1 MSAISSIYIWLVFI
15 AIIILSALAAIAWR
29 NRAVSGAAPFAVVM
43 IALTQYIIG
52 IYINTNT
59 SAIREKLFW
68 SYYYVSAAYLFGLAW
83 LVMALKLSGYRKR
96 FQSRVIWLMITL
108 SAICLGLMV
117 TNSCHGWYMRNPRV
131 EFNQINGERGFA
143 YWLLVGVIYLL
154 IGWGTAIFGQRFLKT
169 SGWRRRQ
176 AGVMFAGALPGL
188 ATAIILTVW
197 RMCHLHQPLPLGL
210 LLLLPL
216 GVTVWIFSWG
226 ALRLRFFDIMPMA
239 LTTAAQNM
247 GDGLVVIDQ
256 NDYIIELNS
265 DAQKLL
271 GGPKLEI
278 TGDKFTDA
286 FRAYPR
292 LAELAAKRE
301 TETIEDY
308 LEFSG
313 ERRDY
318 RIHITPLVNRK
329 GRYLGKALVLQDI
342 TVQKQ
347 AQAQLMEQQKALSV
361 LTERERL
368 SRELHDSMGQVFG
381 YVNIQI
387 QNIRD
392 KLNSSRNGTV
402 ESDLA
407 CLSQVVE
414 EANTEIREFISEVK
428 SSLLFKQGFFA
439 SLQQYLERFQAN
451 FQIPVA
457 LENPERLSDQELD
470 PAAQVQLFRIIQE
483 ALANVR
489 KHAKATGVTVCFTKE
504 ATRDLIRV
512 IVVDNGIGFK
522 QGIPKAG
529 HHFGLEIMSE
539 RAVHAGGEVR
549 VDSAAGGG
557 TQVIIELPTAAKQPH
572 IESSGGELP
581 ATKSDPLLLVDDHF
595 LFLEG
600 LQKLL
605 ESRGFLVAG
614 IARDGLEAL
623 EKAQILR
630 PAIILMDLQMP
641 SCNGLAATRLIKAK
655 LPETKIVILTMSDRE
670 EDLFEAIR
678 SGACGYLLKGLRA
691 EELIEQLNG
700 LAGGEMALSPG
711 LAAKVMQE
719 FQIDEVAAIA
729 EAEAK
734 EPAAKLTPKQVE
746 VLDLIAGGLTYKEVA
761 ARLGLSERTIKFHM
775 GEILERLH
783 LKNRNEVELY
793 ARKMVLGRDKGEFLS
808 GNQEKF

>member
-1 MSAISSIYIWLVFI
+1 
-15 AIIILSALAAIAWR
+15 
-29 NRAVSGAAPFAVVM
+29 
-43 IALTQYIIG
+43 
-52 IYINTNT
+52 
-59 SAIREKLFW
+59 
-68 SYYYVSAAYLFGLAW
+68 
-83 LVMALKLSGYRKR
+83 
-96 FQSRVIWLMITL
+96 
-108 SAICLGLMV
+108 
-117 TNSCHGWYMRNPRV
+117 
-131 EFNQINGERGFA
+131 
-143 YWLLVGVIYLL
+143 
-154 IGWGTAIFGQRFLKT
+154 
-169 SGWRRRQ
+169 
-176 AGVMFAGALPGL
+176 
-188 ATAIILTVW
+188 
-197 RMCHLHQPLPLGL
+197 
-210 LLLLPL
+210 
-216 GVTVWIFSWG
+216 IFSWG

-239 LTTAAQNM
+239 LTTATQNM

-271 GGPKLEI
+271 GGPKSEI
-278 TGDKFTDA
+278 TGDKFADA
-286 FRAYPR
+286 FKAYPR
-292 LAELAAKRE
+292 LAELAANRE

-308 LEFSG
+308 LELNG
-313 ERRDY
+313 EQRDY
-318 RIHITPLVNRK
+318 RIRITPLVNRR
-329 GRYLGKALVLQDI
+329 GGYLGKAIVLQDI

-347 AQAQLMEQQKALSV
+347 AQAQLLEQQKALSV

-368 SRELHDSMGQVFG
+368 SRELHDSMGQVLG

-392 KLNSSRNGTV
+392 KLNGSREGAV
-402 ESDLA
+402 EGDLA
-407 CLSQVVE
+407 RLSQVVE
-414 EANTEIREFISEVK
+414 EANAEIREFISEVK
-428 SSLLFKQGFFA
+428 SSVLFKEGFFA
-439 SLQQYLERFQAN
+439 SLRQYLERFQAN

-457 LENPERLSDQELD
+457 MENPERLSDQELD

-489 KHAKATGVTVCFTKE
+489 KHARATAVTVCFTKE
-504 ATRDLIRV
+504 AVRNLIRITV
-512 IVVDNGIGFK
+512 IDNGIGFK
-522 QGIPKAG
+522 QEPPKAG
-529 HHFGLEIMSE
+529 RHYGLEIMGE
-539 RAVHAGGEVR
+539 RAVHAGGKVR
-549 VDSAAGGG
+549 VDSAPGRG
-557 TQVIIELPTAAKQPH
+557 TQVIIELPAAAKQPQ
-572 IESSGGELP
+572 IEISGGES
-581 ATKSDPLLLVDDHF
+581 AAAKSGPLLLVDDHF

-641 SCNGLAATRLIKAK
+641 GCDGLAATRLIKAK
-655 LPETKIVILTMSDRE
+655 LPEARIVILTMSDRE

-700 LAGGEMALSPG
+700 LAAGEMALSPG

-719 FQIDEVAAIA
+719 FHSDEVAAVA

-734 EPAAKLTPKQVE
+734 EPAVKLTPKQAE
-746 VLDLIAGGLTYKEVA
+746 VLGLIAGGLTYKEVA
-761 ARLGLSERTIKFHM
+761 ARLGLSERTVKYHM

-793 ARKMVLGRDKGEFLS
+793 ARKMVLGP
-808 GNQEKF
+808 EKREG

>member
-1 MSAISSIYIWLVFI
+1 MAV
-15 AIIILSALAAIAWR
+15 IILSALTAIAWR
-29 NRAVSGAAPFAVVM
+29 NRTVSGAAPFALVM
-43 IALTQYIIG
+43 IALSQYIIG
-52 IYINTNT
+52 TYINTNI
-59 SAIREKLFW
+59 SVFREKLFW

-83 LVMALKLSGYRKR
+83 FVMALKMSGYRKR

-117 TNSCHGWYMRNPRV
+117 TNSYHGWYMRDPRV

-143 YWLLVGVIYLL
+143 YWLLVGMIYLL

-188 ATAIILTVW
+188 ATAVILTTW
-197 RMCHLHQPLPLGL
+197 RMGHPHATLPLGL

-239 LTTAAQNM
+239 LTTATQNM

-301 TETIEDY
+301 TETVEDY
-308 LEFSG
+308 LECGG

-342 TVQKQ
+342 SVQKQ
-347 AQAQLMEQQKALSV
+347 AQAQLLEQQKALSV

-368 SRELHDSMGQVFG
+368 SRELHDSMGQVLG

-392 KLNSSRNGTV
+392 KLNGSREGAV
-402 ESDLA
+402 EGDLVR
-407 CLSQVVE
+407 LSQVVE

-428 SSLLFKQGFFA
+428 SSLLFKEGFFA
-439 SLQQYLERFQAN
+439 SLKQYLERFQAN

-457 LENPERLSDQELD
+457 LKNPECLSDQDLD
-470 PAAQVQLFRIIQE
+470 PVAQVQLFRIIQE

-489 KHAKATGVTVCFTKE
+489 KHARATAVTVCFTNE
-504 ATRDLIRV
+504 AARNLIR
-512 IVVDNGIGFK
+512 ITVVDNGIGFK
-522 QGIPKAG
+522 QETSKAG
-529 HHFGLEIMSE
+529 RHFGLEIMSE
-539 RAVHAGGEVR
+539 RAVHAGGKVR
-549 VDSAAGGG
+549 VDSAPGWG
-557 TQVIIELPTAAKQPH
+557 TQVIIELPAAAKQPQT
-572 IESSGGELP
+572 ESSGGEL
-581 ATKSDPLLLVDDHF
+581 AAKSGPLLLVDDHF

-623 EKAQILR
+623 EKAQVLR

-641 SCNGLAATRLIKAK
+641 GCDGLAATRLIKAK

-691 EELIEQLNG
+691 EELIKQLNG

-711 LAAKVMQE
+711 LAAKVMRE
-719 FQIDEVAAIA
+719 FHSDEVAAVA

-734 EPAAKLTPKQVE
+734 EPAAKLTPKQAE
-746 VLDLIAGGLTYKEVA
+746 VLGLIAGGLTYKEVA
-761 ARLGLSERTIKFHM
+761 ARLGLSERTVKYHM

-793 ARKMVLGRDKGEFLS
+793 ARKMVLGRDKGEFL
-808 GNQEKF
+808 ER

>member
-1 MSAISSIYIWLVFI
+1 MSATSSIFMWLVFL
-15 AIIILSALAAIAWR
+15 AVIILSALAAIAWR
-29 NRAVSGAAPFAVVM
+29 NRTVSGAAPFALVM

-59 SAIREKLFW
+59 SAFREKLFW

-83 LVMALKLSGYRKR
+83 FVMALKMSGYRKR
-96 FQSRVIWLMITL
+96 FQNRVIWLMIIL

-117 TNSCHGWYMRNPRV
+117 TNSYHGWYMRDPRV

-143 YWLLVGVIYLL
+143 YWLLVGMIYLL
-154 IGWGTAIFGQRFLKT
+154 IGWGTAIFGRRFVKT
-169 SGWRRRQ
+169 SGWRRQQ
-176 AGVMFAGALPGL
+176 AGIMFAGALPGL
-188 ATAIILTVW
+188 VTAATLTTW
-197 RMCHLHQPLPLGL
+197 RMYHFHQTLPLGL

-216 GVTVWIFSWG
+216 GVTVWVFSWG
-226 ALRLRFFDIMPMA
+226 ALRLRFFDLMPMA
-239 LTTAAQNM
+239 LTMAAQNL

-271 GGPKLEI
+271 GCPQSEI
-278 TGDKFTDA
+278 TGDKFRDA

-292 LAELAAKRE
+292 LVELAANRE

-308 LEFSG
+308 LERDG
-313 ERRDY
+313 EPRDY
-318 RIHITPLVNRK
+318 RIHITPLVNRR

-347 AQAQLMEQQKALSV
+347 AQVQLLEQQKALSV

-368 SRELHDSMGQVFG
+368 SRELHDSMGQVLG

-387 QNIRD
+387 QHIRD
-392 KLNSSRNGTV
+392 KLNGSREGAV
-402 ESDLA
+402 EGDLA
-407 CLSQVVE
+407 RLSQVVE

-428 SSLLFKQGFFA
+428 SSMLFKEGFFA

-451 FQIPVA
+451 FQIPVT
-457 LENPERLSDQELD
+457 LKNPECLSDRELD
-470 PAAQVQLFRIIQE
+470 PVVQVQLFRIIQE

-504 ATRDLIRV
+504 AARNLIR
-512 IVVDNGIGFK
+512 ISVVDNGIGFK
-522 QGIPKAG
+522 QGTPKARR
-529 HHFGLEIMSE
+529 HFGLEIMSE
-539 RAVHAGGEVR
+539 RAVHAGGKAR
-549 VDSAAGGG
+549 VDSAPGQG
-557 TQVIIELPTAAKQPH
+557 TQVIIEIPAAAKQPRP
-572 IESSGGELP
+572 ENSGGES
-581 ATKSDPLLLVDDHF
+581 AAVKSGPLLLVDDHF

-605 ESRGFLVAG
+605 ESRGFLVVG

-623 EKAQILR
+623 EKAQVLR

-641 SCNGLAATRLIKAK
+641 DCDGLAATRLIKAK

-700 LAGGEMALSPG
+700 LAAGEMALSPG
-711 LAAKVMQE
+711 LAAKVMRE
-719 FQIDEVAAIA
+719 FDLDEVAAVA

-734 EPAAKLTPKQVE
+734 EPAAKLTSKQTE
-746 VLDLIAGGLTYKEVA
+746 VLGLIAGGLTYKEVA
-761 ARLGLSERTIKFHM
+761 ARLGLSERTIKYHM

-793 ARKMVLGRDKGEFLS
+793 ARKMVLGGEKEE
-808 GNQEKF
+808 G